1 MLRLIAIPRRTRGK
15 QPHQQMPVGFRSRSA
30 GDALDLC
37 CCSNNSQGF
46 CEACCD
52 ATKSQTSVCGN
63 EKVSQMPSGGWSYFD
78 SRPTAHPS
86 ASDTDGQHIWP
97 DCLWLKLHPSIIF
110 FLIYSQ
116 SCFDKTDGV
125 LCGANNATFDNTRR
139 SAVCGGIFG
148 SLSP

>member
-1 MLRLIAIPRRTRGK
+1 
-15 QPHQQMPVGFRSRSA
+15 MPVGFKSRSA
-30 GDALDLC
+30 VDTLDLC

-52 ATKSQTSVCGN
+52 ATKSQTSVCSN

-78 SRPTAHPS
+78 SRPTAHPL

-110 FLIYSQ
+110 LIYSQ

-125 LCGANNATFDNTRR
+125 PVEQIMPHFIMREGQR
-139 SAVCGGIFG
+139 SVEVYLGHCHNKLINLRLTKA
-148 SLSP
+148 